1 MSAIIEQL
9 DMTDLVPPSGV
20 NVEQLHRDLKL
31 QLGEALDGVVYF
43 DEGDGKHGLSVVVR
57 RPFNPEDVRQ
67 AAARALEANRPEP
80 ETAPAPLPLEA
91 RVAALEAAVAALE
104 AAVAA
109 LTKGAPSGKLEK
121 R

>member
-67 AAARALEANRPEP
+67 AAARALEATDPNRKQRPRRCHWRRG
-80 ETAPAPLPLEA
+80 LQRWRL
-91 RVAALEAAVAALE
+91 RLQRWRLR
-104 AAVAA
+104 
-109 LTKGAPSGKLEK
+109 L
-121 R
+121 RR